1 MKHIIKNI
9 FNLLLITVVFT
20 FFTGCDEDY
29 LAEDYRDGLSPQ
41 TFYNND
47 TEAQMAVNGVYVLIK
62 GSGYFGGR
70 WRQAAWNFG
79 ADEMG
84 PSRNI
89 WKEVHNYTFA
99 EGVYDGQRIWD
110 SAYSVIR
117 NANSVIQGVKDN
129 DKLSDAIKK
138 QTHGEA
144 LVLRAIAYYDL
155 TVQFGDV
162 PYFRELLS
170 SEELSKLPRISLTKI
185 RTEMKDDLQEA
196 FNLLP
201 DSYSGADLGR
211 MTKWAAIALKSKF
224 HLMDSEWADVLST
237 SENIINN
244 SPHKLMDKFE
254 DVYGWDKTTPGNQ
267 VKTEHIL
274 WIDYAGALGSGLVPR
289 HNLQLTNEVN
299 PRLRDEPKDKKQRNA
314 LKKVLAA
321 NNHAFTGFGAQVP
334 LPDLANKTKWESGD
348 LRYDATILNEYG
360 GFKLKFSYFKK
371 LQNLDQIHSMR
382 NGHAENVVMI
392 RLADIYLMAAEAAN
406 ELSGPSSAYKFVNK
420 VRERAFEPDKP
431 WTGMTKESFRTALQ
445 EERKFELCA
454 EGHRR
459 VDLIRWG
466 ILLETVE
473 KTKYFK
479 YSTTKTNIKPKHVK
493 YPIPLDEILRNP
505 VLLESDPTN
514 NGYR

>member
-1 MKHIIKNI
+1 
-9 FNLLLITVVFT
+9 
-20 FFTGCDEDY
+20 
-29 LAEDYRDGLSPQ
+29 
-41 TFYNND
+41 
-47 TEAQMAVNGVYVLIK
+47 MAVNGVYVLIK
-62 GSGYFGGR
+62 GNNYFGGR

-201 DSYSGADLGR
+201 DSYSGTDLGR

-254 DVYGWDKTTPGNQ
+254 DVYNWAATTPSTQ
-267 VKTEHIL
+267 VKPEHIMWVDL
-274 WIDYAGALGSGLVPR
+274 AGASGSGMGTYG
-289 HNLQLTNEVN
+289 NANNMTNEFN
-299 PRLRDEPKDKKQRNA
+299 PRLRDEPKNKKQKNA
-314 LKKVLAA
+314 LKAKLKA
-321 NNHAFTGFGAQVP
+321 NNHAFTGYGAEVP
-334 LPDLANKTKWESGD
+334 LPDLAKRSTWEDGD
-348 LRYDATILNEYG
+348 LRYDATIMTHYEG
-360 GFKLKFSYFKK
+360 IELKFPYFKK
-371 LQNLDQIHSMR
+371 LQNLDQVHSLR
-382 NGHAENVVMI
+382 SSHPENIVFI
-392 RLADIYLMAAEAAN
+392 RLADIYLMAAESEN
-406 ELSGPSSAYKFVNK
+406 ELNGPANAYQYVNT

-431 WTGMTKESFRTALQ
+431 WSGKSQETFRTSMYD
-445 EERKFELCA
+445 ERKWELCA
-454 EGHRR
+454 EQHRR

-466 ILLETVE
+466 ILLETV
-473 KTKYFK
+473 KN
-479 YSTTKTNIKPKHVK
+479 TTYRKWNNGPTNIKAKHVK
-493 YPIPLDEILRNP
+493 YPIPLNEILRNP
-505 VLLESDPTN
+505 KLLESDPTN